1 MNTSIKIENL
11 LTIPKPRL
19 GQLQRLARK
28 APKCREDALALCSV
42 LQALSPD
49 ERAQVHALVG
59 LGRRKGYR
67 TFKAALEAAKRYD
80 LNLIPGMYCEDPTF
94 RDCLKSGLMRYQSSV
109 FPPANMSLTHFH
121 QSRRCA
127 GQGEAGTENRL

>member
-1 MNTSIKIENL
+1 MRAATIIMNSHDTATSGTTGQLLRRTSMKTEKL
-11 LTIPKPRL
+11 LTIPEPRL

-67 TFKAALEAAKRYD
+67 SFKAALEAAKKYD

-94 RDCLKSGLMRYQSSV
+94 KICLQKGLIRH
-109 FPPANMSLTHFH
+109 A
-121 QSRRCA
+121 R
-127 GQGEAGTENRL
+127 